1 MCLETPSISRAP
13 PFQTTEKR
21 ACMVSM
27 STLPFRSATYIMSCI
42 QREMHEEER
51 AIHIKGL
58 FMYKWA
64 LLSEWLPKWSVAFHV
79 SPCFAVRY
87 LQLPRFIKRVCVR
100 HLTLFILHELTRSH
114 KISFTIHTRSLSLE
128 ERVAARSTSI
138 PGH

>member
-1 MCLETPSISRAP
+1 
-13 PFQTTEKR
+13 
-21 ACMVSM
+21 MVSM
-27 STLPFRSATYIMSCI
+27 STLPFRPAMYIMSCI

-87 LQLPRFIKRVCVR
+87 LQLPRFIKRLRKASDSV
-100 HLTLFILHELTRSH
+100 HS
-114 KISFTIHTRSLSLE
+114 
-128 ERVAARSTSI
+128 A
-138 PGH
+138 

>member
-1 MCLETPSISRAP
+1 
-13 PFQTTEKR
+13 
-21 ACMVSM
+21 MVSM
-27 STLPFRSATYIMSCI
+27 SALPFRPAMYIMSCI

-87 LQLPRFIKRVCVR
+87 SQLPQFIKRVCVR

-114 KISFTIHTRSLSLE
+114 KIYFTINTRSLSLE
-128 ERVAARSTSI
+128 GRVAAHSTSI